1 MSRRSTRRASLCAS
15 SSGSTSEGG
24 TAWSL
29 DIGISPQ
36 KWRLNHLTRP
46 RRPPIKGED
55 CPPGD
60 QCLSVGLD
68 VWRELFIVRAF
79 GPLYKF
85 LRTLMSDVQFQQAHN
100 LGLPKARELAQR
112 WADGAAA
119 KMGLTCK
126 HQEGAEQDVI
136 AFERSGVN
144 GTMTVTANS
153 FDVNIKLGLMM
164 KAFKPMIE
172 AELAKN
178 VSRMVEKGAGS
189 AQA

>member
-1 MSRRSTRRASLCAS
+1 
-15 SSGSTSEGG
+15 
-24 TAWSL
+24 
-29 DIGISPQ
+29 
-36 KWRLNHLTRP
+36 
-46 RRPPIKGED
+46 
-55 CPPGD
+55 
-60 QCLSVGLD
+60 
-68 VWRELFIVRAF
+68 
-79 GPLYKF
+79 
-85 LRTLMSDVQFQQAHN
+85 MSDVQFQQAHN

-136 AFERSGVN
+136 SFERSGVN

-172 AELAKN
+172 AEITK
-178 VSRMVEKGAGS
+178 SFTRMIEKASGGEA
-189 AQA
+189 

>member
-1 MSRRSTRRASLCAS
+1 
-15 SSGSTSEGG
+15 
-24 TAWSL
+24 
-29 DIGISPQ
+29 
-36 KWRLNHLTRP
+36 
-46 RRPPIKGED
+46 
-55 CPPGD
+55 
-60 QCLSVGLD
+60 
-68 VWRELFIVRAF
+68 
-79 GPLYKF
+79 
-85 LRTLMSDVQFQQAHN
+85 MSDVQFQQAHN

-178 VSRMVEKGAGS
+178 VSRMVEKGAVS